1 MPDST
6 VATRIIAALD
16 LPTWDEARPLVQAL
30 MPRVRLFKV
39 GITLF
44 VREGRR
50 PVDELHDMGAEVF
63 LDLKL
68 HDIPMQV
75 AGAAAAAAGLGVRWL
90 SLHTAGGARML
101 TEACAAVAGTRT
113 ELLGISVLTSLD
125 QADLEGIGVEHTPAE
140 AVEMRARL
148 AAETGIHGLVCS
160 PLEIA
165 RARAI
170 LGPDRSLVTPGI
182 RLDPMAAGDDQKR
195 VLGPAEALAAGA
207 SHLVMGRALVRATD
221 PGAALARLEE
231 ALNDV

>member
-1 MPDST
+1 MTDKT

-16 LPTWDEARPLVQAL
+16 LPTWEEARPLVQAL
-30 MPRVRLFKV
+30 MPRVRIFKV

-50 PVDELHDMGAEVF
+50 PIDELHEMGAEVF

-75 AGAAAAAAGLGVRWL
+75 AGAAAAAAALGVRWL
-90 SLHTAGGARML
+90 SLHTSGGERML
-101 TEACAAVAGTRT
+101 REACEAVAGTPT

-125 QADLEGIGVEHTPAE
+125 REDLAAIGVDHAPAE
-140 AVEMRARL
+140 AVALRARL
-148 AAETGIHGLVCS
+148 AAKAGLHGLVCS

-165 RARAI
+165 LAREA
-170 LGPDRSLVTPGI
+170 LGPDRALVTPGI
-182 RLDPMAAGDDQKR
+182 RLDPLAAGDDQKR
-195 VLGPAEALAAGA
+195 VLGPAEALRAGA

-231 ALNDV
+231 ALADV